1 MAFKLEAL
9 CCVRYL
15 CELTGSAKFFNFREA
30 QRRPRNPL
38 PNIRVIYA
46 VKVWIRL
53 LYIDKGGRAADFT
66 LMWVF
71 SGTFVN
77 VMFSQ
82 SPFLYFIMKGQLF
95 NITPNNALFKDK

>member
-1 MAFKLEAL
+1 M
-9 CCVRYL
+9 RYL
-15 CELTGSAKFFNFREA
+15 CELTESAKFFNFREA

-66 LMWVF
+66 QMWVLAEPL
-71 SGTFVN
+71 SRN
-77 VMFSQ
+77 VQPIALS
-82 SPFLYFIMKGQLF
+82 LF
-95 NITPNNALFKDK
+95 YNERPALQYNAK

>member
-1 MAFKLEAL
+1 MHKEGPATLYRIYVL
-9 CCVRYL
+9 SMQCCI
-15 CELTGSAKFFNFREA
+15 GK
-30 QRRPRNPL
+30 
-38 PNIRVIYA
+38 
-46 VKVWIRL
+46 L

>member
-1 MAFKLEAL
+1 M
-9 CCVRYL
+9 RYL
-15 CELTGSAKFFNFREA
+15 CELTESAKFFNFREA

-46 VKVWIRL
+46 AVGSRGML